1 MKREEFL
8 IELDK
13 LGISL
18 TEVQESQLE
27 QYYQLLVQYNEHMN
41 LTGITEHGEVY
52 LKHFYDSLTL
62 IKAIHLEK
70 VQTLCDVGTGAGFPG
85 IVIKILFPNL
95 KVVLIDSLQKRINF
109 LNQVIQELDLKNI
122 EVYHA
127 RAEEF
132 AQNHREE
139 FDVVTARAVASLPV
153 LLEYCVPLVKVG
165 KYFIPMK
172 ASIEEEM
179 VLSSKAIQIL
189 KVEIESLEKFELP
202 FEKSLRSI
210 LKLKKVGETSKKY
223 PRKYSEIKKRP
234 L

>member
-1 MKREEFL
+1 MTEQEFIQELSKINITPTELQLKQLEKYYELL
-8 IELDK
+8 IEWNK
-13 LGISL
+13 
-18 TEVQESQLE
+18 V
-27 QYYQLLVQYNEHMN
+27 MN
-41 LTGITEHGEVY
+41 LTGITEKDQVY
-52 LKHFYDSLTL
+52 LKHFYDSATL
-62 IKAIHLEK
+62 ASAIDLNNEK
-70 VQTLCDVGTGAGFPG
+70 ILCDVGTGAGFPG

-95 KVVLIDSLQKRINF
+95 KVVLIDSLQKRVNF

-132 AQNHREE
+132 AQNHREK

>member
-1 MKREEFL
+1 MRDFL
-8 IELDK
+8 ISGLKEIGVEYTEKKVDNLLKYLEL
-13 LGISL
+13 L
-18 TEVQESQLE
+18 LE
-27 QYYQLLVQYNEHMN
+27 YNSHTN
-41 LTGITEHGEVY
+41 LTAMRDEKLIVE
-52 LKHFYDSLTL
+52 KHFLDSLLLQNL
-62 IKAIHLEK
+62 IKSDMKKAI
-70 VQTLCDVGTGAGFPG
+70 DVGTGAGFPG

-95 KVVLIDSLQKRINF
+95 KVVLIDSLQKRVNF
-109 LNQVIQELDLKNI
+109 LNQVIQELDLKNV